1 MVFQYID
8 RGEQNQISDPCSL
21 HIVTCRV
28 GHATNKT
35 GSGSDDW
42 IY

>member
-1 MVFQYID
+1 LEIL
-8 RGEQNQISDPCSL
+8 SDDMD
-21 HIVTCRV
+21 INRAWETIRENVVTCR
-28 GHATNKT
+28 GLLMMKIT

>member
-1 MVFQYID
+1 MSYAQTNPRDSTF
-8 RGEQNQISDPCSL
+8 E
-21 HIVTCRV
+21 HIVTCRDLRV
-28 GHATNKT
+28 TKIT